1 MIMMSLTDECLASI
15 KAIDD
20 CKHDAQTAVSMAI
33 TEAYAKHAELIS
45 MGAEYIMEGSF
56 WTPQREDGENIFK
69 TIFLFIPRL
78 IYNLV
83 SLLKNKWNEIKL
95 QAMSPELREL
105 MRFHSLSAGEQL
117 LEKVNNEDF
126 IGVPNEDNEVTKMDF
141 YVRTYIKD
149 FDLIIDYYFKMVE
162 CFRQYRDCIK
172 NNLLDATNPFGI
184 DIAVTRLNKEQFNEV
199 FRDHKIE
206 IPFTDDIS
214 VKLKEIKTAGISSME
229 EIMTLMKEVSSWVDQ
244 VDTAAMPLTEDT
256 KARARELIKSMRD
269 AHSIVNDTTIK
280 IQNEVERLDRLL
292 FDVMSAATEVK
303 AEILPFNELH
313 RNKTE

>member
-1 MIMMSLTDECLASI
+1 MIMMSLTDECLSSI

-83 SLLKNKWNEIKL
+83 SLLKNKWNELKL

-149 FDLIIDYYFKMVE
+149 FDLIKDYYVKMTDAFRMYKE
-162 CFRQYRDCIK
+162 CIIGIA
-172 NNLLDATNPFGI
+172 DASQPYGI
-184 DIAVTRLNKEQFNEV
+184 DIAVIGLNKEQFNEV

-206 IPFTDDIS
+206 VPFTDDIS
-214 VKLKEIKTAGISSME
+214 VKLKEIKAASVYSMD
-229 EIMTLMKEVSSWVDQ
+229 EIKKIMDDITTWGKSID
-244 VDTAAMPLTEDT
+244 AADMPLTEDT
-256 KARARELIKSMRD
+256 KARARELVKSMRE
-269 AHSIVNDTTIK
+269 SFNILNDTTVK
-280 IQNEVERLDRLL
+280 VQNEVDRLNRLL
-292 FDVMSAATEVK
+292 FDVMDAATEVK

-313 RNKTE
+313 RNKN

>member
-1 MIMMSLTDECLASI
+1 MSLTDECLLSI

-20 CKHDAQTAVSMAI
+20 CKQDAQTAVSMAI

-45 MGAEYIMEGSF
+45 MGAEYIMEGKF

-83 SLLKNKWNEIKL
+83 SLLKNKWNELKL

-149 FDLIIDYYFKMVE
+149 FDLIKDYYIKMTDAFRMYKE
-162 CFRQYRDCIK
+162 CIIG
-172 NNLLDATNPFGI
+172 LTDASQPYGI
-184 DIAVTRLNKEQFNEV
+184 DIAVIGLNKEQFNEV

-206 IPFTDDIS
+206 VPFTDDIS
-214 VKLKEIKTAGISSME
+214 VKLKEIKAASVYSMD
-229 EIMTLMKEVSSWVDQ
+229 EIKKIMDDITTWGNNIDSAD
-244 VDTAAMPLTEDT
+244 MPLTEDT
-256 KARARELIKSMRD
+256 KARARELVKSMRE
-269 AHSIVNDTTIK
+269 SYNILNDTTVK
-280 IQNEVERLDRLL
+280 VQNEVDRLNRLL
-292 FDVMSAATEVK
+292 FDVMDAATEVK

>member
-1 MIMMSLTDECLASI
+1 MIMMSLTDECLSSI

-45 MGAEYIMEGSF
+45 MGAKYIMEGSF

-83 SLLKNKWNEIKL
+83 SLLKNKWNELKL

-149 FDLIIDYYFKMVE
+149 FDLIKDYYVKMTDAFRMYKE
-162 CFRQYRDCIK
+162 CIIGIA
-172 NNLLDATNPFGI
+172 DASHPYGI
-184 DIAVTRLNKEQFNEV
+184 DIAVIRLNKEQFNEV

-206 IPFTDDIS
+206 VPFTDDIS
-214 VKLKEIKTAGISSME
+214 VKLKEIKAASVYSMD
-229 EIMTLMKEVSSWVDQ
+229 EIKKIMDDITTWGNSID
-244 VDTAAMPLTEDT
+244 AADMPLTEDT
-256 KARARELIKSMRD
+256 KARARELVKSMRE
-269 AHSIVNDTTIK
+269 SFNILNDTTVK
-280 IQNEVERLDRLL
+280 VQNEVDRLNRLL
-292 FDVMSAATEVK
+292 FDVMDAATEVK

>member
-1 MIMMSLTDECLASI
+1 MSLTDECLASI

-45 MGAEYIMEGSF
+45 MGAEYIMEGKF

-83 SLLKNKWNEIKL
+83 TLLKNKWNEIKL

-149 FDLIIDYYFKMVE
+149 FDLIKDYYVKMKDAFRMYKE
-162 CFRQYRDCIK
+162 CIIGIA
-172 NNLLDATNPFGI
+172 DASQPYGI
-184 DIAVTRLNKEQFNEV
+184 DIAVIRLNKEQFNEV

-206 IPFTDDIS
+206 VPFTDDIS
-214 VKLKEIKTAGISSME
+214 VKLKEIKAASIYSMD
-229 EIMTLMKEVSSWVDQ
+229 EIKKIMNDITTWGNSID
-244 VDTAAMPLTEDT
+244 AADMPLTEDT
-256 KARARELIKSMRD
+256 KARARELVKSMRE
-269 AHSIVNDTTIK
+269 SFNILNDTTVK
-280 IQNEVERLDRLL
+280 VQNEVDRLNRLL
-292 FDVMSAATEVK
+292 FDVMDAATEVK

>member
-1 MIMMSLTDECLASI
+1 MSLTDECLSSI

-20 CKHDAQTAVSMAI
+20 CKHDAQTAVSLAI

-83 SLLKNKWNEIKL
+83 SLLKNKWNELKL

-149 FDLIIDYYFKMVE
+149 FDLIKDYYIKMTDAFRMYKE
-162 CFRQYRDCIK
+162 CIIGIA
-172 NNLLDATNPFGI
+172 DASQPYGI
-184 DIAVTRLNKEQFNEV
+184 DIAVIGLNKEQFNEV

-206 IPFTDDIS
+206 VPFTDDIS
-214 VKLKEIKTAGISSME
+214 VKLKEIKAASVYSMD
-229 EIMTLMKEVSSWVDQ
+229 EIKKIMDDITTWGNSID
-244 VDTAAMPLTEDT
+244 AADMPLTEDT
-256 KARARELIKSMRD
+256 KARARELVKSMRE
-269 AHSIVNDTTIK
+269 SFNILNDTTVK
-280 IQNEVERLDRLL
+280 VQNEVDRLNRLL
-292 FDVMSAATEVK
+292 FDVMDAATEVK

-313 RNKTE
+313 RNKN

>member
-1 MIMMSLTDECLASI
+1 MSLTDECLSSI

-83 SLLKNKWNEIKL
+83 SLLKNKWNELKL

-149 FDLIIDYYFKMVE
+149 FDLIKDYYVKMTDAFRMYKE
-162 CFRQYRDCIK
+162 CIIGIA
-172 NNLLDATNPFGI
+172 DASQPYGI
-184 DIAVTRLNKEQFNEV
+184 DIAVIGLNKEQFNEV

-206 IPFTDDIS
+206 VPFTDDIS
-214 VKLKEIKTAGISSME
+214 VKLKEIKAASVYSMD
-229 EIMTLMKEVSSWVDQ
+229 EIKKIMNDITTWGNSID
-244 VDTAAMPLTEDT
+244 AADMPLTEDT
-256 KARARELIKSMRD
+256 KARARELVKSMRE
-269 AHSIVNDTTIK
+269 SFNILNDTTVK
-280 IQNEVERLDRLL
+280 VQNEVDRLNRLL
-292 FDVMSAATEVK
+292 FDVMDAATEVK

>member
-20 CKHDAQTAVSMAI
+20 CKHDAQTAVSIAI
-33 TEAYAKHAELIS
+33 TEAYTKHAELIS

-149 FDLIIDYYFKMVE
+149 FDLIDRK
-162 CFRQYRDCIK
+162 
-172 NNLLDATNPFGI
+172 
-184 DIAVTRLNKEQFNEV
+184 
-199 FRDHKIE
+199 
-206 IPFTDDIS
+206 S
-214 VKLKEIKTAGISSME
+214 V
-229 EIMTLMKEVSSWVDQ
+229 V
-244 VDTAAMPLTEDT
+244 
-256 KARARELIKSMRD
+256 
-269 AHSIVNDTTIK
+269 
-280 IQNEVERLDRLL
+280 
-292 FDVMSAATEVK
+292 
-303 AEILPFNELH
+303 
-313 RNKTE
+313 

>member
-1 MIMMSLTDECLASI
+1 MSLTDECLSSI

-20 CKHDAQTAVSMAI
+20 CKHDAQTAVSIAI
-33 TEAYAKHAELIS
+33 TEAYTKHAELIS

-83 SLLKNKWNEIKL
+83 SLLKNKWNELKL

-149 FDLIIDYYFKMVE
+149 FDLIKDYYVKMTDAFRMYKE
-162 CFRQYRDCIK
+162 CIIGIA
-172 NNLLDATNPFGI
+172 DASQPYGI
-184 DIAVTRLNKEQFNEV
+184 DIAVIGLNKEQFNEV

-206 IPFTDDIS
+206 VPFTDDIS
-214 VKLKEIKTAGISSME
+214 VKLKEIKAASVYSMD
-229 EIMTLMKEVSSWVDQ
+229 EIKKIMNDITTWGNSID
-244 VDTAAMPLTEDT
+244 AADMPLTEDT
-256 KARARELIKSMRD
+256 KARARELVKSMRE
-269 AHSIVNDTTIK
+269 SFNILNDTTVK
-280 IQNEVERLDRLL
+280 VQNEVDRLNRLL
-292 FDVMSAATEVK
+292 FDVMDAATEVK

>member
-1 MIMMSLTDECLASI
+1 MIMMSLTDECLSSI

-83 SLLKNKWNEIKL
+83 SLLKNKWNELKL

-149 FDLIIDYYFKMVE
+149 FDLIKDYYVKMTDAFRMYKE
-162 CFRQYRDCIK
+162 CIIGIA
-172 NNLLDATNPFGI
+172 DASQPYGI
-184 DIAVTRLNKEQFNEV
+184 DIAVIGLNKEQFNEV

-206 IPFTDDIS
+206 VPFTDDIS
-214 VKLKEIKTAGISSME
+214 VKLKEIKAASVYSMD
-229 EIMTLMKEVSSWVDQ
+229 EIKKIMNDITTWGNSID
-244 VDTAAMPLTEDT
+244 AADMPLTEDT
-256 KARARELIKSMRD
+256 KARARELVKSMRE
-269 AHSIVNDTTIK
+269 SFNILNDTTVK
-280 IQNEVERLDRLL
+280 VQNEVDRLNRLL
-292 FDVMSAATEVK
+292 FDVMDAATEVK

>member
-1 MIMMSLTDECLASI
+1 MSLTDECLSSI

-83 SLLKNKWNEIKL
+83 SLLKNKWNELKL

-149 FDLIIDYYFKMVE
+149 FDLIKDYYVKMTDAFRMYKE
-162 CFRQYRDCIK
+162 CIIGIA
-172 NNLLDATNPFGI
+172 DASQPYGI
-184 DIAVTRLNKEQFNEV
+184 DIAVIGLNKEQFNEV

-206 IPFTDDIS
+206 VPFTDDIS
-214 VKLKEIKTAGISSME
+214 VKLKEIKAASVYSMD
-229 EIMTLMKEVSSWVDQ
+229 EIKKIMDDITTWGKSID
-244 VDTAAMPLTEDT
+244 AADMPLTEDT
-256 KARARELIKSMRD
+256 KARARELVKSMRE
-269 AHSIVNDTTIK
+269 SFNILNDTTVK
-280 IQNEVERLDRLL
+280 VQNEVDRLNRLL
-292 FDVMSAATEVK
+292 FDVMDAATEVK

-313 RNKTE
+313 RNKN

>member
-45 MGAEYIMEGSF
+45 MGAEYIMEGKF

-149 FDLIIDYYFKMVE
+149 FDLIKGYYINMTDAFRMYKE
-162 CFRQYRDCIK
+162 CIIS
-172 NNLLDATNPFGI
+172 LTDASHPYGI
-184 DIAVTRLNKEQFNEV
+184 DIAVIGLNKEQFNEV

-206 IPFTDDIS
+206 VPFTDDIS
-214 VKLKEIKTAGISSME
+214 VKLKEIKAASVYSME
-229 EIMTLMKEVSSWVDQ
+229 EIKKIMDEVSTWGNAIDAT
-244 VDTAAMPLTEDT
+244 DMPLTEDN
-256 KARARELIKSMRD
+256 KARARELVKSMRE
-269 AHSIVNDTTIK
+269 SFNILNDTTVK
-280 IQNEVERLDRLL
+280 VQNEVDRLNRLL
-292 FDVMSAATEVK
+292 FDVMDAATEVK
-303 AEILPFNELH
+303 VEILPFNELH

>member
-1 MIMMSLTDECLASI
+1 MSLTDECLSSI

-20 CKHDAQTAVSMAI
+20 CKHDAQTAVSIAI
-33 TEAYAKHAELIS
+33 TEAYTKHAELIS

-83 SLLKNKWNEIKL
+83 SLLKNKWNELKL

-149 FDLIIDYYFKMVE
+149 FDLIKDYYVKMTDAFRMYKE
-162 CFRQYRDCIK
+162 CIIGIA
-172 NNLLDATNPFGI
+172 DASQPYGI
-184 DIAVTRLNKEQFNEV
+184 DIAVIGLNKEQFNEV

-206 IPFTDDIS
+206 VPFTDDIS
-214 VKLKEIKTAGISSME
+214 VKLKEIKAASVYSMD
-229 EIMTLMKEVSSWVDQ
+229 EIKKIMNDITTWGNSID
-244 VDTAAMPLTEDT
+244 AADMPLTEDT
-256 KARARELIKSMRD
+256 KARARELVKSMRE
-269 AHSIVNDTTIK
+269 SFNILNDTTVK
-280 IQNEVERLDRLL
+280 VQNEVDRLNRLL
-292 FDVMSAATEVK
+292 FDVMDAATEVK

-313 RNKTE
+313 RNKN

>member
-1 MIMMSLTDECLASI
+1 MSLTDECLSSI

-83 SLLKNKWNEIKL
+83 SLLKNKWNELKL

-149 FDLIIDYYFKMVE
+149 FDLIKDYYVKMTDAFRMYKE
-162 CFRQYRDCIK
+162 CIIGIA
-172 NNLLDATNPFGI
+172 DASQPYGI
-184 DIAVTRLNKEQFNEV
+184 DIAVIGLNKEQFNEV

-206 IPFTDDIS
+206 VPFTDDIS
-214 VKLKEIKTAGISSME
+214 VKLKEIKAASVYSMD
-229 EIMTLMKEVSSWVDQ
+229 EIKKIMDDITTWGNSID
-244 VDTAAMPLTEDT
+244 AADMPLTEDT
-256 KARARELIKSMRD
+256 KARARELVKSMRE
-269 AHSIVNDTTIK
+269 SFNILNDTTVK
-280 IQNEVERLDRLL
+280 VQNEVDRLNRLL
-292 FDVMSAATEVK
+292 FDVMDAATEVK

>member
-1 MIMMSLTDECLASI
+1 MIMMSLTDECLSSI

-20 CKHDAQTAVSMAI
+20 CKHDAQTAVSLAI

-83 SLLKNKWNEIKL
+83 SLLKNKWNELKL

-149 FDLIIDYYFKMVE
+149 FDLIKDYYIKMTDAFRMYKE
-162 CFRQYRDCIK
+162 CIIGIA
-172 NNLLDATNPFGI
+172 DASQPYGI
-184 DIAVTRLNKEQFNEV
+184 DIAVIGLNKEQFNEV

-206 IPFTDDIS
+206 VPFTDDIS
-214 VKLKEIKTAGISSME
+214 VKLKEIKAASVYSMD
-229 EIMTLMKEVSSWVDQ
+229 EIKKIMDDITTWGNSID
-244 VDTAAMPLTEDT
+244 AADMPLTEDT
-256 KARARELIKSMRD
+256 KARARELVKSMRE
-269 AHSIVNDTTIK
+269 SFNILNDTTVK
-280 IQNEVERLDRLL
+280 VQNEVDRLNRLL
-292 FDVMSAATEVK
+292 FDVMDAATEVK

-313 RNKTE
+313 RNKN

>member
-1 MIMMSLTDECLASI
+1 MSLTDECLSSI

-20 CKHDAQTAVSMAI
+20 CKHDAQTAVSLAI

-83 SLLKNKWNEIKL
+83 SLLKNKWNELKL

-149 FDLIIDYYFKMVE
+149 FDLIKDYYVKMTDAFRMYKE
-162 CFRQYRDCIK
+162 CIIGIA
-172 NNLLDATNPFGI
+172 DASQPYGI
-184 DIAVTRLNKEQFNEV
+184 DIAVIGLNKEQFNEV

-206 IPFTDDIS
+206 VPFTDDIS
-214 VKLKEIKTAGISSME
+214 VKLKEIKAASVYSMD
-229 EIMTLMKEVSSWVDQ
+229 EIKKIMDDITTWGNSID
-244 VDTAAMPLTEDT
+244 AADMPLTEDT
-256 KARARELIKSMRD
+256 KARARELVKSMRE
-269 AHSIVNDTTIK
+269 SFNILNDTTVK
-280 IQNEVERLDRLL
+280 VQNEVDRLNRLL
-292 FDVMSAATEVK
+292 FDVMDAATEVK

-313 RNKTE
+313 RNKN

>member
-1 MIMMSLTDECLASI
+1 MIMMSLTDECLSSI

-83 SLLKNKWNEIKL
+83 SLLKNKWNELKL

-141 YVRTYIKD
+141 YIRTYIKD
-149 FDLIIDYYFKMVE
+149 FDLIKDYYVKMTDAFRMYKE
-162 CFRQYRDCIK
+162 CIIGIA
-172 NNLLDATNPFGI
+172 DASHPYGI
-184 DIAVTRLNKEQFNEV
+184 DIAVIGLNKEQFNEV

-206 IPFTDDIS
+206 VPFTEDIS
-214 VKLKEIKTAGISSME
+214 VKLKEIKAASVYSMD
-229 EIMTLMKEVSSWVDQ
+229 EIKKIMDDITTWGNSIDSAD
-244 VDTAAMPLTEDT
+244 MPLTEDT
-256 KARARELIKSMRD
+256 KARARELVKSMRESFD
-269 AHSIVNDTTIK
+269 ILNDTTVK
-280 IQNEVERLDRLL
+280 VQNEVDRLNRLL
-292 FDVMSAATEVK
+292 FDVMDAATEVK

>member
-1 MIMMSLTDECLASI
+1 MSLTDECLSSI

-20 CKHDAQTAVSMAI
+20 CKHDAQTAVSLAI

-83 SLLKNKWNEIKL
+83 SLLKNKWNELKL

-149 FDLIIDYYFKMVE
+149 FDLIKDYYVKITDAFRMYKE
-162 CFRQYRDCIK
+162 CIIGIA
-172 NNLLDATNPFGI
+172 DASQPYGI
-184 DIAVTRLNKEQFNEV
+184 DIAVIGLNKEQFNEV

-206 IPFTDDIS
+206 VPFTDDIS
-214 VKLKEIKTAGISSME
+214 VKLKEIKAASVYSMD
-229 EIMTLMKEVSSWVDQ
+229 EIKKIMDDITTWGNSID
-244 VDTAAMPLTEDT
+244 AADMPLTEDT
-256 KARARELIKSMRD
+256 KARARELVKSMRE
-269 AHSIVNDTTIK
+269 SFNILNDTTVK
-280 IQNEVERLDRLL
+280 VQNEVDRLNRLL
-292 FDVMSAATEVK
+292 FDVMDAATEVK

-313 RNKTE
+313 RNKN